1 MKILHLSSA
10 RSFGGG
16 ERHLA
21 DLVQSLAVRGHQ
33 VIAALSSESP
43 LPARLNSLAPEN
55 IYQLRMRNAF
65 DVLAARRLA
74 RVIKE
79 REIDIVHAHL
89 ARDYPLAAFAVSGR
103 PKARLIFTRH
113 VLFPLSRFHRV
124 TFARAARVIAVSE
137 AVAAGL
143 RAQQLC
149 PPEKIVCLRNGIDL
163 TRFGAAAERKLTNV
177 SSATAAIYRIGML
190 GEISS
195 LKNQES
201 FVRAASL
208 LAARF
213 PRAQFFIAGED
224 ASPDGAA
231 QRRVEALVNE
241 FNLTNQAH
249 FVGRVDDVAAYLS
262 SLDVFVSAS
271 RAESFGLAMVEAL
284 ACGVP
289 VVSTATAGAAEIIA
303 DGVNGLLVPID
314 DAPALAEA
322 VGALLGDAKR
332 RQTLAHAGQATANE
346 HFSLRRMVDETEQLY
361 QALCSTYSPQ
371 S

>member
-33 VIAALSSESP
+33 VIAALSTESP

-55 IYQLRMRNAF
+55 VYKLRMRNAF
-65 DVLAARRLA
+65 DVMAARRLA

-79 REIDIVHAHL
+79 REIDIVHAHR

-103 PKARLIFTRH
+103 PKVRLVFTRH
-113 VLFPLSRFHRV
+113 VLFPLSWFHRV

-149 PPEKIVCLRNGIDL
+149 PPEKIVCIRNGIDL
-163 TRFGAAAERKLTNV
+163 TRFGAAAERRLTNV
-177 SSATAAIYRIGML
+177 ASEAVATYRVGML

-195 LKNQES
+195 LKGQEN

-224 ASPDGAA
+224 ASPDGEA
-231 QRRVEALVNE
+231 RRRMETLVNE
-241 FNLTNQAH
+241 FNLTNQVR
-249 FVGRVDDVAAYLS
+249 FVGRVDDAAAYLS

-271 RAESFGLAMVEAL
+271 RSESFGLAIVEAL
-284 ACGVP
+284 ACGVA
-289 VVSTATAGAAEIIA
+289 VVSTITAGAAEFIA

-314 DAPALAEA
+314 DAPALAEE
-322 VGALLGDAKR
+322 VGALLGNAKK
-332 RQTLAHAGQATANE
+332 RQALAHAGQATVYE
-346 HFSLRRMVDETEQLY
+346 HFSLRRMVDETERLY
-361 QALCSTYSPQ
+361 QSLYEPH
-371 S
+371 